1 MSGTRSGPI
10 VGAVRWI
17 GALGAALALA
27 VVVAA
32 PATAATAPPSL
43 ATSCA
48 NQQVPPPPAAREE
61 AGRPVPPPLPWPA
74 TTVGGDALGS
84 CGDIGPAGV
93 PVVGA
98 ASWVL
103 ADLDSGAV
111 LAAHAP
117 HARHRPAST
126 LKVLNALVVRRNLD
140 PDAIV
145 DGEAEDVAIDGS
157 KAGIGPGGQYTVREL
172 LDGLLLNSGNDA
184 AQALARALGGDA
196 AAVQDMSDLAHQL
209 GALDTRPATPSG
221 LDGPGMASSAYDL
234 ALLFRVAMRDQLFAQ
249 TIGTDTVPFPG
260 YGNLP
265 GFNLTNSNKLMQHY
279 KGAIGGKA
287 GFTDA
292 ARHTLVGAAEHNGR
306 RLVVALMRGEQ
317 EPVPMWRQAAALLD
331 WGFAQPPDA
340 APVGVLVDAAP
351 APPPPPSA
359 AARPVAV
366 GGAGGEVVSS
376 GLPLEL
382 LTVTALV
389 AAVGGAFLLRRHSR
403 R

>member
-1 MSGTRSGPI
+1 M
-10 VGAVRWI
+10 RWI

-32 PATAATAPPSL
+32 PAAAATAPPSL

-48 NQQVPPPPAAREE
+48 SQQVPPPPAAREE

-103 ADLDSGAV
+103 ADLDTGAV

-265 GFNLTNSNKLMQHY
+265 GF
-279 KGAIGGKA
+279 
-287 GFTDA
+287 TDA

-317 EPVPMWRQAAALLD
+317 EPVPMWRQAASLLD

-359 AARPVAV
+359 AAEPAV
-366 GGAGGEVVSS
+366 GGAGGEAVSS